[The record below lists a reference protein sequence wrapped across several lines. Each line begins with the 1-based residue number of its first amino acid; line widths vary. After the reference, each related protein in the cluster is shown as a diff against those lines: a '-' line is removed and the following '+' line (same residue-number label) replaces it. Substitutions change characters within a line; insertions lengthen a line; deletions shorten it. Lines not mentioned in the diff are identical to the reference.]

1 PGQIKSMNRVDNYHS
16 ADIQWGTHDIVWM
29 GAAAGQSC
37 CIVTVIR
44 ICVRYSNLDIL
55 EDGYGINLLPLA
67 TFAMTCYKDDPC
79 NCFKIKGHS
88 DVNPEEQALNMKMYK
103 AVSII
108 QFKLEGQLV
117 KKRKEFKME
126 DRALLEHINYEE
138 GTIRLG
144 ENNYQLQDTG
154 FPTIDPENPYELSQ
168 EEAEVM
174 ERLIFAFENCEK
186 LQRH

>member
-1 PGQIKSMNRVDNYHS
+1 
-16 ADIQWGTHDIVWM
+16 
-29 GAAAGQSC
+29 
-37 CIVTVIR
+37 
-44 ICVRYSNLDIL
+44 
-55 EDGYGINLLPLA
+55 
-67 TFAMTCYKDDPC
+67 
-79 NCFKIKGHS
+79 
-88 DVNPEEQALNMKMYK
+88 
-103 AVSII
+103 
-108 QFKLEGQLV
+108 
-117 KKRKEFKME
+117 ME

-186 LQRH
+186 LQRHMRFLLKKEVFIKFTTGTFFITGVCL